1 LVTPVQWSY
10 GKRCHANIDKI
21 RGDKY
26 IPRTCS
32 FRTIKLRTMLS
43 KNKQKLIR
51 SLQQKK
57 YRDRHGLFLAEGC
70 KIVEE
75 LLQEGAEAY
84 ILAGTE
90 KWIREHSLLLN
101 NLKVTPDLLGE
112 KEMKSVSLMSTP
124 QEVLAVF
131 RKPVYSPARENVEQS
146 ISLAL
151 DNIQD
156 PGNLG
161 TIIRMAEWFGIHDI
175 FCSPGT
181 ADAFNPKVVQATM
194 GSLFR
199 VKVHYIP
206 LEEVLERFPP
216 PGPPHVYGTFPDG
229 DCLYDTPLDYRGII
243 VLGNEGSGISP
254 ALLPRIHRK
263 ISIPSH
269 PGSGLDSLNVAV
281 SAAVVCAEF
290 RRRQRK
296 VNRG

>member
-1 LVTPVQWSY
+1 
-10 GKRCHANIDKI
+10 
-21 RGDKY
+21 
-26 IPRTCS
+26 
-32 FRTIKLRTMLS
+32 MLS

-57 YRDRHGLFLAEGC
+57 YRDRYKLFLAEGR

-75 LLQEGAEAY
+75 LLHEGAEAC
-84 ILAGTE
+84 IVAGTE
-90 KWIREHSLLLN
+90 KWVREHSHLLSETI
-101 NLKVTPDLLGE
+101 VTPDLLSE

-131 RKPVYSPARENVEQS
+131 RKPVYSPAWENVEQS
-146 ISLAL
+146 LSLAL

-156 PGNLG
+156 PGNMG
-161 TIIRMAEWFGIHDI
+161 TIIRLAGWFGINDI

-181 ADAFNPKVVQATM
+181 ADAYNPKVVQATM

-199 VKVHYIP
+199 VRIHYMP
-206 LEEVLERFPP
+206 LQEVLERFPP
-216 PGPPHVYGTFPDG
+216 PGPPHVYGTFPEG
-229 DCLYDTPLDYRGII
+229 DSLYETPLDCRGII
-243 VLGNEGSGISP
+243 VMGNEGAGIST
-254 ALLPRIHRK
+254 ALLPCIHRK

-269 PGSGLDSLNVAV
+269 TESGPDSLNVAV

-296 VNRG
+296 VNHP